1 MKMNKLLGLLVCTAL
16 CACSNDE
23 SGIIPNDTP
32 NVFTGDKAY
41 IKVRLADAGT
51 LTRAQEGDFEYGTNE
66 QSIKNASFYF
76 YDADGVFVTQ
86 GDVWTDGS
94 ASTTTPA
101 GNIEFASNNIV
112 VLKGLDKKSYPR
124 YMVTV
129 LNKPTG
135 FVHGKTLDEMQTVL
149 ADNNAEGIYYPAT
162 TDNVTTNYFTMST
175 TSYTETN
182 REKHFVTEVNEGNI
196 SLEPM
201 TDASAIANTVT
212 VYVERLAAKVTLKV
226 SDNLPKDA
234 NGRYPIKITVAGE
247 NNSAGSGDI
256 ASEDLYV
263 ELLGWKL
270 NATAKKSFMVK
281 NIDAAWMDDDL
292 GFTWNRPTD
301 RRSHW
306 GKSFNYGFSGY
317 PENAA
322 GVPANSEYLN
332 YVDLENGLTALE
344 NPAYCAENTNTNTIV
359 TANFPAGVTSILLK
373 AKVCDANGNALDL
386 VRYNGLLFK
395 QDSFLEY
402 VLNVLKTRNQ
412 LDVWYANGT
421 DEEGNARY
429 TQIGKEYVKLEH
441 VGDGKVKVVF
451 TNEHG
456 TSLYAEDG
464 SNCSDQ
470 TITALNDDLASASA
484 DAIAYNGGLMYY
496 NIPVEH
502 LNNGDVAENGTIPEA
517 KYGVVRN
524 HHYVVTIDKLEKIGR
539 GIFDGNEK
547 IVPGDDPDAYY
558 VGAKINILSW
568 KIVSQNVEL

>member
-162 TDNVTTNYFTMST
+162 TNNVTTNYFTMST

-234 NGRYPIKITVAGE
+234 NGRYPIKVTVAGE

-281 NIDAAWMDDDL
+281 NIDAAWMDNDL

-402 VLNVLKTRNQ
+402 VLNVLQTRNQ

>member
-234 NGRYPIKITVAGE
+234 NGRYPIKVTVAGE

-359 TANFPAGVTSILLK
+359 TANFPTGVTSILLK

-402 VLNVLKTRNQ
+402 VLNVLQTRNQ